1 MSNFDDDLRGKAYQ
15 LVNGVID
22 LEEFSSWFKLAI
34 VSAPPTQQTKP
45 FTPPPRPERFKDYE
59 RGIDAPDPDMR
70 EHHRKLLGDGE
81 QD

>member
-22 LEEFSSWFKLAI
+22 LEEFSSWFKLSI
-34 VSAPPTQQTKP
+34 VTAGPTQSKP
-45 FTPPPRPERFKDYE
+45 FVPPPRPERFKDYE
-59 RGIDAPDPDMR
+59 RDIDAPDQDMR

-81 QD
+81 QE